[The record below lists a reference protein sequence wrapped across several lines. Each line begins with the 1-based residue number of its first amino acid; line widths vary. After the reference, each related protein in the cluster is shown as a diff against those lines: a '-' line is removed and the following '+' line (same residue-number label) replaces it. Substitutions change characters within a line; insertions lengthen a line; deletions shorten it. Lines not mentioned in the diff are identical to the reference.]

1 MQLRPGIP
9 LVVSMLVAGLALGC
23 AGSYDNPFSDLNLSQ
38 PPPAEAEIGFVSAA
52 SGRASDRRDLFAVDE
67 TGAPITRLTTCDR
80 ESRPCDVL
88 EAAWSPDRSRLL
100 VRRRVD
106 DTNGDQRISTADGE
120 SLAFVDLARGT
131 EAVIITADRRVSGAD
146 WSTLG
151 NAVVYSAL
159 GVGDREDLFV
169 MDPNGANNQNLT
181 STPSVDE
188 RRARIDPT
196 GTVAV
201 YERIEEGTKGRIFVY
216 LNRNAQLQVTSGG
229 EGTAALTGTPYIV
242 GADADPDYS
251 PDGRTIVFRRLMSA
265 GNGGLG
271 NWDVMTVRSDGTALA
286 TIATGP
292 GYRGAPDW
300 GPRGI
305 VFHETDPTTGL
316 NRIVTIAAD
325 GTRRTPVT
333 AAPTAGL
340 QFPRWLP

>member
-1 MQLRPGIP
+1 MQPRLRLP
-9 LVVSMLVAGLALGC
+9 LFLAALTLGC
-23 AGSYDNPFSDLNLSQ
+23 AGSYDNPFSGLNLSQ
-38 PPPAEAEIGFVSAA
+38 PPPAEAEIGFISAA
-52 SGRASDRRDLFAVDE
+52 SGGTADRRDLFAVDE
-67 TGAPITRLTTCDR
+67 SGTPITRLTTCAR
-80 ESRPCDVL
+80 ESRPCDLL
-88 EAAWSPDRSRLL
+88 EAAWSPERARLL

-106 DTNGDQRISTADGE
+106 DTNGDQRITSADGE
-120 SLAFVDLARGT
+120 SLAFVDLSRGT

-181 STPSVDE
+181 GTADVDE

-201 YERIEEGTKGRIFVY
+201 YERIERGVKGRIFVY
-216 LNRNAQLQVTSGG
+216 LNRNAQLAVTTGG

-251 PDGRTIVFRRLMSA
+251 PDGRSVAFRRLMST

-271 NWDVMTVRSDGTALA
+271 NWDIMTVRTDGTALTTLA
-286 TIATGP
+286 GGP

-316 NRIVTIAAD
+316 NRIISIAAD
-325 GTRRTPVT
+325 GTRRTPIT
-333 AAPTAGL
+333 TAPTAGL